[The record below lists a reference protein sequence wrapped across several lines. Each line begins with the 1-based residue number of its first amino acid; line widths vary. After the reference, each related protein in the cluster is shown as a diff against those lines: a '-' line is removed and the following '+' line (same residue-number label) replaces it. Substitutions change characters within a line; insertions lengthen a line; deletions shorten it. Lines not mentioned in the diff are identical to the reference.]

1 MFSASRFGLQG
12 QHSNTKRERGQPVLA
27 APRAPTEIFT
37 SLSQPLDAHFLRP
50 GCISAPTCSRP
61 QKTHKSCPS
70 SFLLSPPPPL
80 RSATDIPP
88 TPTFPP
94 PEDRSRRQRSELHFL
109 KHRTASAFTADTF
122 LIKKY
127 KKSPG
132 SREASKAVRVCERRR
147 PFVACH
153 SRRRPG

>member
-1 MFSASRFGLQG
+1 MLCVLSLPVWTPRSTQ
-12 QHSNTKRERGQPVLA
+12 QHEKGEG
-27 APRAPTEIFT
+27 PTGSGCPEGPDGKIFT
-37 SLSQPLDAHFLRP
+37 SLSQPLDAHLLRP

-61 QKTHKSCPS
+61 QKTHKSCPF

-88 TPTFPP
+88 TPTFLP

-132 SREASKAVRVCERRR
+132 SHEASKAVRV
-147 PFVACH
+147 
-153 SRRRPG
+153 